1 MRDILKISIE
11 EIREL
16 KETEITIKCSEI
28 SNEILQ
34 FINEY
39 KVIDTKLWGVIDK
52 QSYLLNPIDIY
63 YIESIDNKVFAYTK
77 NKVYEINQ
85 KLYVLENILPNKYFF
100 RASKSMIINIS
111 KIVSI
116 KSLFNSKIQANLD
129 NDESVIISRS
139 NVALF
144 KEKLGVRR

>member
-1 MRDILKISIE
+1 MKITIE
-11 EIREL
+11 EIQEL
-16 KETEITIKCSEI
+16 KETEITIKCNEI

-34 FINEY
+34 FISEY

-52 QSYLLNPIDIY
+52 QSYLLNPVDIY

-129 NDESVIISRS
+129 NDENVIISRS
-139 NVALF
+139 NVAIF

>member
-1 MRDILKISIE
+1 MRDILKITIE

-16 KETEITIKCSEI
+16 KETEITIKCTEI

-52 QSYLLNPIDIY
+52 QSYLLNPVDIY

-139 NVALF
+139 NVAIF

>member
-1 MRDILKISIE
+1 MKITIE

-16 KETEITIKCSEI
+16 KETEITIKCTEI

-52 QSYLLNPIDIY
+52 QSYLLNPVDIY

-139 NVALF
+139 NVAIF

>member
-1 MRDILKISIE
+1 MKITIE
-11 EIREL
+11 EIKEL
-16 KETEITIKCSEI
+16 KETEITIKCTEI

-52 QSYLLNPIDIY
+52 QSYLLNPVDIY
-63 YIESIDNKVFAYTK
+63 YIESIDNKIFAYTK

-139 NVALF
+139 NVAIF

>member
-1 MRDILKISIE
+1 MKITIE
-11 EIREL
+11 EIKEL
-16 KETEITIKCSEI
+16 KETEITIKCTEI

-39 KVIDTKLWGVIDK
+39 KLIDTRLWGVIDK
-52 QSYLLNPIDIY
+52 QSYLLNPADIY

-129 NDESVIISRS
+129 NGESVIISRS